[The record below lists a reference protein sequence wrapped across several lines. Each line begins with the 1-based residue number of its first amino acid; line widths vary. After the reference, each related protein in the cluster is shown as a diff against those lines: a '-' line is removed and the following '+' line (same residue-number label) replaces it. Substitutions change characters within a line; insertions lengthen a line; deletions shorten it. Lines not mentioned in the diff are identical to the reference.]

1 MAFTQA
7 MRPLVRNKIG
17 ELDMRES
24 RLSEEAGQQ
33 YATAYDTHYT
43 TKDIHK
49 AFTLYEDII
58 ATHPD
63 PREAGYSRSQI
74 QNIVNA
80 LVPKKKIIDSLLDL
94 ARIHFDQDLS
104 LDAKPTSA

>member
-1 MAFTQA
+1 
-7 MRPLVRNKIG
+7 
-17 ELDMRES
+17 MRES

-49 AFTLYEDII
+49 AFTLYENII
-58 ATHPD
+58 AAHPD
-63 PREAGYSRSQI
+63 TKEAGYSRSQV

-80 LVPKKKIIDSLLDL
+80 VVSKQELFDAQVDL
-94 ARIHFDQDLS
+94 ALAHFEHGDQPGVRS
-104 LDAKPTSA
+104 VPGTPHTSELPSYS

>member
-1 MAFTQA
+1 
-7 MRPLVRNKIG
+7 MRPLVRSKIG

-33 YATAYDTHYT
+33 YATTAYDAHYM

-49 AFTLYEDII
+49 AFTLYEHII
-58 ATHPD
+58 AAHPD
-63 PREAGYSRSQI
+63 TKEAGYSRSQV

-80 LVPKKKIIDSLLDL
+80 VVPKKKMIDSLVEL
-94 ARIHFDQDLS
+94 ARIHFEQKLP
-104 LDAKPTSA
+104 LDAEPASV